1 MVAEA
6 RQRDPGADRFRERPQ
21 GLQGGRIPLPWTRA
35 VSTISAPTIS
45 PAEGIGV
52 TTDAPI
58 PSYQIMRR
66 CCGVNGKVFASWIAP
81 WVPRPQ
87 GSPHVGRE
95 PGDRLGVAEQIPVPV
110 VVGRLGDRKA
120 GPVGADAG
128 NVGPADLEHQREP
141 GDQVLERRGAV
152 VEETREIIDQFATT
166 AEFDGTSGTGVISSP
181 GTELRVHPGPVRHQ
195 FVELRM
201 GRTTVRRKSC
211 GSVPC
216 RCYACG
222 NRFHTHITSGDS
234 KVVIKHDI
242 VVIGGGLAG
251 MRAAVEAAERG
262 ADVAI
267 VSKMHPVRSHSG
279 AAQGGI
285 NAALGNREEDSPEAH
300 AFDCVKG
307 SDYLGDQDAIDAMA
321 EDAPRQIIWLE
332 HRGCIFSRM
341 PDGRIAQRPFGG
353 AGSPRTCYSADV
365 TGLVILHTLWEQLE
379 RFGVKVYEEYF
390 ATALC
395 VEDGVGSGVVAYNM
409 RNGELEL
416 VTAKATIFA
425 TGGAGRMYAKT
436 TNGYASTAD
445 GMAICYN
452 AGIPLM
458 DMEFIQFHPTSLK
471 ENGVLMTE
479 AARGEGAY
487 LLNTAGERFMFK
499 YAPNK
504 GELASRD
511 VVSRAEWTEILE
523 GRGVDGC
530 VLLDLRHLGREKI
543 LERLPQIR
551 ELALDA
557 TGKDAIDTT
566 DPDPARHALHD
577 GRHRD
582 RQVAARRAIP
592 GVYAAGE
599 CACVSVHGA
608 NRLGGNSLLETI
620 VFGARSAKHAANYIK
635 KLGDV
640 KPSRTRR

>member
-1 MVAEA
+1 
-6 RQRDPGADRFRERPQ
+6 
-21 GLQGGRIPLPWTRA
+21 
-35 VSTISAPTIS
+35 
-45 PAEGIGV
+45 
-52 TTDAPI
+52 
-58 PSYQIMRR
+58 
-66 CCGVNGKVFASWIAP
+66 
-81 WVPRPQ
+81 
-87 GSPHVGRE
+87 
-95 PGDRLGVAEQIPVPV
+95 
-110 VVGRLGDRKA
+110 
-120 GPVGADAG
+120 
-128 NVGPADLEHQREP
+128 
-141 GDQVLERRGAV
+141 
-152 VEETREIIDQFATT
+152 
-166 AEFDGTSGTGVISSP
+166 
-181 GTELRVHPGPVRHQ
+181 
-195 FVELRM
+195 
-201 GRTTVRRKSC
+201 
-211 GSVPC
+211 
-216 RCYACG
+216 
-222 NRFHTHITSGDS
+222 
-234 KVVIKHDI
+234 VIKHDI

-251 MRAAVEAAERG
+251 MRAAVEAAELG

-285 NAALGNREEDSPEAH
+285 NAALGNREEDSPENH
-300 AFDCVKG
+300 AFDCAKG
-307 SDYLGDQDAIDAMA
+307 SDYLGDQDAIEAMA

-390 ATALC
+390 ATALA
-395 VEDGVGSGVVAYNM
+395 VEDGVGAGVVAYNM

-425 TGGAGRMYAKT
+425 TGGLGRVYRKT

-445 GMAICYN
+445 GTAIAYR

-458 DMEFIQFHPTSLK
+458 DMEFVQFHPTSLK
-471 ENGVLMTE
+471 ENGVLLSE

-487 LLNTAGERFMFK
+487 LLNSEGERFMFR

-530 VLLDLRHLGREKI
+530 VFLDLRHLGREKI

-557 TGKDAIDTT
+557 TGKDAIDTPIPILPGMHYAMGGIET
-566 DPDPARHALHD
+566 DKFGATR
-577 GRHRD
+577 
-582 RQVAARRAIP
+582 IP

-620 VFGARSAKHAANYIK
+620 VFGARSARHAAEYIK
-635 KLGDV
+635 ASGDV
-640 KPSRTRR
+640 RPSERTLRSEKDRIACILARNGGERHSQVRKAVNGAMSDHAFIFRNDADLKEGMEKLRVARELAATMTVQDKSKTFNTDLIGLLETECLTDIAQPIMLGAINRQESRGAQARTDFPDRDDEKWMVHTRMSYAGQTADPEADYSRKVVITKWQPTVRTY

>member
-1 MVAEA
+1 
-6 RQRDPGADRFRERPQ
+6 
-21 GLQGGRIPLPWTRA
+21 
-35 VSTISAPTIS
+35 
-45 PAEGIGV
+45 
-52 TTDAPI
+52 
-58 PSYQIMRR
+58 
-66 CCGVNGKVFASWIAP
+66 
-81 WVPRPQ
+81 
-87 GSPHVGRE
+87 
-95 PGDRLGVAEQIPVPV
+95 
-110 VVGRLGDRKA
+110 
-120 GPVGADAG
+120 
-128 NVGPADLEHQREP
+128 
-141 GDQVLERRGAV
+141 
-152 VEETREIIDQFATT
+152 
-166 AEFDGTSGTGVISSP
+166 
-181 GTELRVHPGPVRHQ
+181 
-195 FVELRM
+195 
-201 GRTTVRRKSC
+201 
-211 GSVPC
+211 
-216 RCYACG
+216 
-222 NRFHTHITSGDS
+222 
-234 KVVIKHDI
+234 VIKHDI

-285 NAALGNREEDSPEAH
+285 NAALGNREDDSPENH
-300 AFDCVKG
+300 AFDCAKG
-307 SDYLGDQDAIDAMA
+307 SDYLGDQDAIEAMA

-379 RFGVKVYEEYF
+379 RFKVKVYEEYF

-395 VEDGVGSGVVAYNM
+395 VEDGVGSGIVAYNM
-409 RNGELEL
+409 RTGDLEL

-425 TGGAGRMYAKT
+425 TGGAGRIYRKT
-436 TNGYASTAD
+436 TNGYASTGD
-445 GMAICYN
+445 GMAIAYR

-458 DMEFIQFHPTSLK
+458 DLEFVQFHPTSLK
-471 ENGVLMTE
+471 ENGVLLSE

-487 LLNTAGERFMFK
+487 LLNAEGERFMFK
-499 YAPNK
+499 YAPTK

-557 TGKDAIDTT
+557 TGKDAIDTPIPILPGMHYTMGGIET
-566 DPDPARHALHD
+566 DKWGATR
-577 GRHRD
+577 
-582 RQVAARRAIP
+582 IP

-620 VFGARSAKHAANYIK
+620 VFGARSARHAVDYIK
-635 KLGDV
+635 SSGEVRPSERTLTAERERIDGILARSGGERHSHVRKAVNDAMSDHAFIFRNEAELKAGMDEIRAAREAATTMTVQDKSKTFNTDLIGLLETEFLADIAPTMMLGALNRQE
-640 KPSRTRR
+640 SRGAQARTDFPERDDEKWMVHSLMRYTGPTTDPTPDYSRKVVITKWQPAVRTY

>member
-1 MVAEA
+1 M
-6 RQRDPGADRFRERPQ
+6 
-21 GLQGGRIPLPWTRA
+21 
-35 VSTISAPTIS
+35 
-45 PAEGIGV
+45 
-52 TTDAPI
+52 
-58 PSYQIMRR
+58 
-66 CCGVNGKVFASWIAP
+66 
-81 WVPRPQ
+81 
-87 GSPHVGRE
+87 
-95 PGDRLGVAEQIPVPV
+95 
-110 VVGRLGDRKA
+110 
-120 GPVGADAG
+120 
-128 NVGPADLEHQREP
+128 
-141 GDQVLERRGAV
+141 
-152 VEETREIIDQFATT
+152 
-166 AEFDGTSGTGVISSP
+166 
-181 GTELRVHPGPVRHQ
+181 
-195 FVELRM
+195 
-201 GRTTVRRKSC
+201 
-211 GSVPC
+211 
-216 RCYACG
+216 
-222 NRFHTHITSGDS
+222 
-234 KVVIKHDI
+234 IKHDV

-300 AFDCVKG
+300 TFDTVKG
-307 SDYLGDQDAIDAMA
+307 SDYLADQDASEAMC
-321 EDAPRQIIWLE
+321 EDAPKQIIWLE
-332 HRGCIFSRM
+332 HRGCIFSRL

-353 AGSPRTCYSADV
+353 AGAPRTCYSADV

-390 ATALC
+390 CTALAI
-395 VEDGVGSGVVAYNM
+395 EDGIGSGVVAYNM
-409 RNGELEL
+409 RNGQLEL
-416 VTAKATIFA
+416 ITAKATIFA
-425 TGGAGRMYAKT
+425 TGGAGRMYLKT

-445 GMAICYN
+445 GMGIAYK

-458 DMEFIQFHPTSLK
+458 DMEFMQFHPTTLK

-479 AARGEGAY
+479 GARGEGGY
-487 LLNTAGERFMFK
+487 LLNAAGERFMFK

-551 ELALDA
+551 ELAMDA
-557 TGKDAIDTT
+557 TGKDAINEPIPILPGAHYTMGGIET
-566 DPDPARHALHD
+566 DKWGATR
-577 GRHRD
+577 
-582 RQVAARRAIP
+582 VP

-620 VFGARSAKHAANYIK
+620 VFGARAAAHAVDYIK
-635 KLGDV
+635 QAGNVRPSERTLKQEQDRVNQLLSRNEGTRGPKLRNAMNETMSKNTFIFRDEAGLTEAVHEMDRIRKEFDATAYV
-640 KPSRTRR
+640 MDKSSTFNTDLVNTLETDFLIDAAYALAKGALHRTESRGAQSRTDFPERDDDKWLVHTLAWREADGSPRLDYSRKVTITQFSPQVRTY

>member
-1 MVAEA
+1 MI
-6 RQRDPGADRFRERPQ
+6 Q
-21 GLQGGRIPLPWTRA
+21 
-35 VSTISAPTIS
+35 
-45 PAEGIGV
+45 
-52 TTDAPI
+52 
-58 PSYQIMRR
+58 
-66 CCGVNGKVFASWIAP
+66 
-81 WVPRPQ
+81 
-87 GSPHVGRE
+87 
-95 PGDRLGVAEQIPVPV
+95 
-110 VVGRLGDRKA
+110 
-120 GPVGADAG
+120 
-128 NVGPADLEHQREP
+128 
-141 GDQVLERRGAV
+141 
-152 VEETREIIDQFATT
+152 
-166 AEFDGTSGTGVISSP
+166 
-181 GTELRVHPGPVRHQ
+181 
-195 FVELRM
+195 
-201 GRTTVRRKSC
+201 
-211 GSVPC
+211 
-216 RCYACG
+216 
-222 NRFHTHITSGDS
+222 
-234 KVVIKHDI
+234 HDV

-251 MRAAVEAAERG
+251 MRAAVQAAEGG

-267 VSKMHPVRSHSG
+267 ISKMHPVRSHSG

-300 AFDCVKG
+300 TFDTVKG
-307 SDYLGDQDAIDAMA
+307 SDYLGDQDAAAAMC
-321 EDAPRQIIWLE
+321 EDAPKQIIWLE

-353 AGSPRTCYSADV
+353 AGTPRTCYSADV

-390 ATALC
+390 CTALGI
-395 VEDGVGSGVVAYNM
+395 EDGVGSGVVAYNI
-409 RNGELEL
+409 RNGELEF
-416 VTAKATIFA
+416 VSAKATIFA

-445 GMAICYN
+445 GFGIAYK

-458 DMEFIQFHPTSLK
+458 DMEFMQFHPTTLK

-479 AARGEGAY
+479 GARGEGAY
-487 LLNTAGERFMFK
+487 LLNSSGERFMFK

-530 VLLDLRHLGREKI
+530 VLLDMRHLGREKI

-557 TGKDAIDTT
+557 TGKDAIDEPIPILPGAHYTMGGIET
-566 DPDPARHALHD
+566 DKWGATR
-577 GRHRD
+577 
-582 RQVAARRAIP
+582 VP

-620 VFGARSAKHAANYIK
+620 VFGARSATHALEYIK
-635 KLGDV
+635 NHGGG
-640 KPSRTRR
+640 KPSEKTLNAERDRIRGLMSRSGGTRAPQLRRAMNETMSENTFIFRDATGLGTAVEEMTRVRREFDQNAYVMDKSATFNTDLVGALETDFLIDAALALATSAQARTESRGAQARTDFPERDDKDWLKHTLAWRTPDGPPRLDYSRAVTITKFDPQVRSY

>member
-1 MVAEA
+1 M
-6 RQRDPGADRFRERPQ
+6 
-21 GLQGGRIPLPWTRA
+21 
-35 VSTISAPTIS
+35 
-45 PAEGIGV
+45 
-52 TTDAPI
+52 
-58 PSYQIMRR
+58 
-66 CCGVNGKVFASWIAP
+66 
-81 WVPRPQ
+81 
-87 GSPHVGRE
+87 
-95 PGDRLGVAEQIPVPV
+95 
-110 VVGRLGDRKA
+110 
-120 GPVGADAG
+120 
-128 NVGPADLEHQREP
+128 
-141 GDQVLERRGAV
+141 
-152 VEETREIIDQFATT
+152 
-166 AEFDGTSGTGVISSP
+166 
-181 GTELRVHPGPVRHQ
+181 
-195 FVELRM
+195 
-201 GRTTVRRKSC
+201 
-211 GSVPC
+211 
-216 RCYACG
+216 
-222 NRFHTHITSGDS
+222 
-234 KVVIKHDI
+234 IKHDI
-242 VVIGGGLAG
+242 VVVGGGLAG

-285 NAALGNREEDSPEAH
+285 NAALGNREEDSPENH
-300 AFDCVKG
+300 AFDCAKG
-307 SDYLGDQDAIDAMA
+307 SDYLGDQDAIEAMA
-321 EDAPRQIIWLE
+321 DDAPRQIIWLE

-395 VEDGVGSGVVAYNM
+395 VEDGIGSGIVAYNM
-409 RNGELEL
+409 RNAELEL
-416 VTAKATIFA
+416 VAAKATIFA
-425 TGGAGRMYAKT
+425 TGGLGRVYRKT

-445 GMAICYN
+445 GMAIAYR

-458 DMEFIQFHPTSLK
+458 DMEFVQFHPTSLK
-471 ENGVLMTE
+471 ENGVLLSE

-487 LLNTAGERFMFK
+487 LLNADGERFMFK

-511 VVSRAEWTEILE
+511 VVSRAEWTEITD
-523 GRGVDGC
+523 GRGIDGC

-557 TGKDAIDTT
+557 TGKDAIDTPIPILPGMHYAMGGIAT
-566 DPDPARHALHD
+566 DKWGATK
-577 GRHRD
+577 
-582 RQVAARRAIP
+582 IP

-620 VFGARSAKHAANYIK
+620 VFGSRAAQHASDYIK
-635 KLGDV
+635 QLGDV
-640 KPSRTRR
+640 RPSDATLARERDRIDGMLARSGGERHSRVRKAVNDAMSDHAFIFREETDLKSGMDELRRAREMAQTMTVQDKSKTFNTDLIGALETEFLADVAQPIMLGALNRQESRGAQARTDFPERDDDKWMVHTLMHYRGPTRDPEPDYSRKVTITKWQPAVRTY

>member
-1 MVAEA
+1 M
-6 RQRDPGADRFRERPQ
+6 
-21 GLQGGRIPLPWTRA
+21 
-35 VSTISAPTIS
+35 
-45 PAEGIGV
+45 
-52 TTDAPI
+52 
-58 PSYQIMRR
+58 
-66 CCGVNGKVFASWIAP
+66 
-81 WVPRPQ
+81 
-87 GSPHVGRE
+87 
-95 PGDRLGVAEQIPVPV
+95 
-110 VVGRLGDRKA
+110 
-120 GPVGADAG
+120 
-128 NVGPADLEHQREP
+128 
-141 GDQVLERRGAV
+141 
-152 VEETREIIDQFATT
+152 
-166 AEFDGTSGTGVISSP
+166 
-181 GTELRVHPGPVRHQ
+181 
-195 FVELRM
+195 
-201 GRTTVRRKSC
+201 
-211 GSVPC
+211 
-216 RCYACG
+216 
-222 NRFHTHITSGDS
+222 
-234 KVVIKHDI
+234 IKHDV

-251 MRAAVEAAERG
+251 MRAAVEAAEGG

-285 NAALGNREEDSPEAH
+285 NAALGNREEDTPEAH
-300 AFDCVKG
+300 TFDTVKG
-307 SDYLGDQDAIDAMA
+307 SDYLADQDATEAMC
-321 EDAPRQIIWLE
+321 EDAPKQIIWLE

-390 ATALC
+390 CTALSI
-395 VEDGVGSGVVAYNM
+395 DNGIGNGVIAYNM
-409 RNGELEL
+409 RNGALEQI
-416 VTAKATIFA
+416 VAKATIFA
-425 TGGAGRMYAKT
+425 TGGAGRMYLKT

-445 GMAICYN
+445 GMGIAYK

-458 DMEFIQFHPTSLK
+458 DMEFMQFHPTTLK

-479 AARGEGAY
+479 GARGEGAY
-487 LLNTAGERFMFK
+487 LLNALGERFMFK

-530 VLLDLRHLGREKI
+530 VLLDMRHLGREKI

-557 TGKDAIDTT
+557 TGKDAISEPIPILPGAHYTMGGIET
-566 DPDPARHALHD
+566 DKWGATR
-577 GRHRD
+577 
-582 RQVAARRAIP
+582 VP

-620 VFGARSAKHAANYIK
+620 VFGSRAAKHAVDYIK
-635 KLGDV
+635 QVGDLTPSGKALRGEQDRVNALLASKGGTRAPKLRHAMNETMSENAFIFRDEKGLTKAVQDLDRVRKEFDAGVYVMDKSKTFNTDLVSTFETDFLIDV
-640 KPSRTRR
+640 AYALAKGALARTESRGAQARTDYPERDDTNWLKHTLLYRQADGSPRLDYSRGVTITKFDPQVRTY

>member
-1 MVAEA
+1 M
-6 RQRDPGADRFRERPQ
+6 
-21 GLQGGRIPLPWTRA
+21 
-35 VSTISAPTIS
+35 
-45 PAEGIGV
+45 
-52 TTDAPI
+52 
-58 PSYQIMRR
+58 
-66 CCGVNGKVFASWIAP
+66 
-81 WVPRPQ
+81 
-87 GSPHVGRE
+87 
-95 PGDRLGVAEQIPVPV
+95 
-110 VVGRLGDRKA
+110 
-120 GPVGADAG
+120 
-128 NVGPADLEHQREP
+128 
-141 GDQVLERRGAV
+141 
-152 VEETREIIDQFATT
+152 
-166 AEFDGTSGTGVISSP
+166 
-181 GTELRVHPGPVRHQ
+181 
-195 FVELRM
+195 
-201 GRTTVRRKSC
+201 
-211 GSVPC
+211 
-216 RCYACG
+216 
-222 NRFHTHITSGDS
+222 
-234 KVVIKHDI
+234 IKHD
-242 VVIGGGLAG
+242 VVVVGGGLAG
-251 MRAAVEAAERG
+251 MRAAVEAAEAG

-285 NAALGNREEDSPEAH
+285 NAALGNRDDDSPEQH

-307 SDYLGDQDAIDAMA
+307 SDYLGDQDSIEAMA
-321 EDAPRQIIWLE
+321 EDAPRQIVWLE
-332 HRGCIFSRM
+332 HRGCIFSRL

-395 VEDGVGSGVVAYNM
+395 VEDGVGTGIVAYNM

-425 TGGAGRMYAKT
+425 TGGLGRVYAKT
-436 TNGYASTAD
+436 TNGYASTGD
-445 GMAICYN
+445 GMSIAYR

-458 DMEFIQFHPTSLK
+458 DMEFVQFHPTSLK
-471 ENGVLMTE
+471 VNGVLLSE

-487 LLNTAGERFMFK
+487 LLNSEGERFMFK

-523 GRGVDGC
+523 GRGIDGC

-557 TGKDAIDTT
+557 TGIDAIDAPIPILPGMHYAMGGIET
-566 DPDPARHALHD
+566 DKFGATR
-577 GRHRD
+577 
-582 RQVAARRAIP
+582 IP

-599 CACVSVHGA
+599 VACVSVHGA

-620 VFGARSAKHAANYIK
+620 VFGARSAKHAVQYIK
-635 KLGDV
+635 SSGDV
-640 KPSRTRR
+640 RPSERTLASEKSRIAGILARTGGERHTQVRKAINTAMSDNVFIFRNDAELNVAVGALRQAREAAKTMTVMDKSKTFNTDLVGLLETEFLMDVAEPIAHGALNRTESRGAQSRTDFPNRDDDTWMKHTLMHYTGADPRADYSRGVTFTKYKPEVRSY

>member
-1 MVAEA
+1 
-6 RQRDPGADRFRERPQ
+6 
-21 GLQGGRIPLPWTRA
+21 
-35 VSTISAPTIS
+35 
-45 PAEGIGV
+45 
-52 TTDAPI
+52 
-58 PSYQIMRR
+58 
-66 CCGVNGKVFASWIAP
+66 
-81 WVPRPQ
+81 
-87 GSPHVGRE
+87 
-95 PGDRLGVAEQIPVPV
+95 
-110 VVGRLGDRKA
+110 
-120 GPVGADAG
+120 
-128 NVGPADLEHQREP
+128 
-141 GDQVLERRGAV
+141 
-152 VEETREIIDQFATT
+152 
-166 AEFDGTSGTGVISSP
+166 
-181 GTELRVHPGPVRHQ
+181 
-195 FVELRM
+195 
-201 GRTTVRRKSC
+201 
-211 GSVPC
+211 
-216 RCYACG
+216 
-222 NRFHTHITSGDS
+222 
-234 KVVIKHDI
+234 VIKHDI
-242 VVIGGGLAG
+242 VVVGGGLAG
-251 MRAAVEAAERG
+251 MRAAVEAAEHG

-285 NAALGNREEDSPEAH
+285 NAALGNREDDSPENH
-300 AFDCVKG
+300 AYDCVKG
-307 SDYLGDQDAIDAMA
+307 SDYLGDQDAIEAMA

-353 AGSPRTCYSADV
+353 AGSARTCFSADV

-395 VEDGVGSGVVAYNM
+395 VEDGVGSGIVAYNM
-409 RNGELEL
+409 RNGQLEL

-425 TGGAGRMYAKT
+425 TGGLGRVYRKT

-445 GMAICYN
+445 GMAIAYR
-452 AGIPLM
+452 AGLPLM
-458 DMEFIQFHPTSLK
+458 DMEFVQFHPTSLK
-471 ENGVLMTE
+471 ENGVLLSE
-479 AARGEGAY
+479 AARGEGAH
-487 LLNTAGERFMFK
+487 LLNAEGERFMFK

-523 GRGVDGC
+523 GRGIDGC

-557 TGKDAIDTT
+557 TGKDAIDTPIPILPGMHYAMGGIAT
-566 DPDPARHALHD
+566 DKWGAT
-577 GRHRD
+577 
-582 RQVAARRAIP
+582 AIP

-620 VFGARSAKHAANYIK
+620 VFGARSAQHAADYIK

-640 KPSRTRR
+640 KPSEKTLASEQDRINGILARSTGERHSHVRKAVNEAMSDHAFIFREESDLKAGMEKLRQARQMAQSMTVQDKTKTFNTDLIGALETEFLTDIAQPIMLGAINRQESRGAQARTDFPNRDDEKWMVHTLMRYKGATTDPEPDYSRKVTVTKWQPEVRTY

>member
-1 MVAEA
+1 VI
-6 RQRDPGADRFRERPQ
+6 QHD
-21 GLQGGRIPLPWTRA
+21 
-35 VSTISAPTIS
+35 
-45 PAEGIGV
+45 
-52 TTDAPI
+52 
-58 PSYQIMRR
+58 
-66 CCGVNGKVFASWIAP
+66 
-81 WVPRPQ
+81 
-87 GSPHVGRE
+87 
-95 PGDRLGVAEQIPVPV
+95 V
-110 VVGRLGDRKA
+110 VV
-120 GPVGADAG
+120 V
-128 NVGPADLEHQREP
+128 
-141 GDQVLERRGAV
+141 
-152 VEETREIIDQFATT
+152 
-166 AEFDGTSGTGVISSP
+166 
-181 GTELRVHPGPVRHQ
+181 
-195 FVELRM
+195 
-201 GRTTVRRKSC
+201 
-211 GSVPC
+211 
-216 RCYACG
+216 
-222 NRFHTHITSGDS
+222 
-234 KVVIKHDI
+234 
-242 VVIGGGLAG
+242 GGGLAG
-251 MRAAVEAAERG
+251 MRAAVEAAEAG

-285 NAALGNREEDSPEAH
+285 NAALGNREDDSPENH

-307 SDYLGDQDAIDAMA
+307 SDYLGDQDAIEAMTD
-321 EDAPRQIIWLE
+321 DAPRQIVWLE

-395 VEDGVGSGVVAYNM
+395 VEDGVGAGVVAYNM
-409 RNGELEL
+409 RTGELEL
-416 VTAKATIFA
+416 VSAKATIFA
-425 TGGAGRMYAKT
+425 TGGLGRVYAKT
-436 TNGYASTAD
+436 TNGYASTGD
-445 GMAICYN
+445 GMAIAYR

-458 DMEFIQFHPTSLK
+458 DMEFVQFHPTSLK
-471 ENGVLMTE
+471 VNGVLLSE

-487 LLNTAGERFMFK
+487 LLNKDGERFMFK

-530 VLLDLRHLGREKI
+530 VFLDLRHLGREKI

-557 TGKDAIDTT
+557 TGLDAIDTPIPILPGMHYAMGGIET
-566 DPDPARHALHD
+566 DKFGATK
-577 GRHRD
+577 
-582 RQVAARRAIP
+582 IP

-620 VFGARSAKHAANYIK
+620 VFGSRSARHAVDYIKSQGTVRRSDRTLKSEQERIAGILARSGGERHPQVRKAMNAAMSENVFIFRDAAGLGTAVDELRKVRESAKTMTVADKSKTFNTDLVGLLETEFLVDIAQAIAHGA
-635 KLGDV
+635 L
-640 KPSRTRR
+640 SRTESRGAQARTDFPDRDDEKWLVHSRFNYTGDDPRIDYDRKVTMTKWEPTVRTY

>member
-1 MVAEA
+1 
-6 RQRDPGADRFRERPQ
+6 
-21 GLQGGRIPLPWTRA
+21 L
-35 VSTISAPTIS
+35 
-45 PAEGIGV
+45 
-52 TTDAPI
+52 
-58 PSYQIMRR
+58 
-66 CCGVNGKVFASWIAP
+66 
-81 WVPRPQ
+81 
-87 GSPHVGRE
+87 
-95 PGDRLGVAEQIPVPV
+95 
-110 VVGRLGDRKA
+110 
-120 GPVGADAG
+120 
-128 NVGPADLEHQREP
+128 
-141 GDQVLERRGAV
+141 
-152 VEETREIIDQFATT
+152 
-166 AEFDGTSGTGVISSP
+166 
-181 GTELRVHPGPVRHQ
+181 
-195 FVELRM
+195 
-201 GRTTVRRKSC
+201 
-211 GSVPC
+211 
-216 RCYACG
+216 
-222 NRFHTHITSGDS
+222 
-234 KVVIKHDI
+234 IKHD
-242 VVIGGGLAG
+242 VVVVGGGLAG
-251 MRAAVEAAERG
+251 MRAAVEAAEGG

-285 NAALGNREEDSPEAH
+285 NAALGNREEDSPENH

-307 SDYLGDQDAIDAMA
+307 SDYLGDQDSIEAMA
-321 EDAPRQIIWLE
+321 EDAPRQIVWLE

-395 VEDGVGSGVVAYNM
+395 IEDGIGTGVVAYNM
-409 RNGELEL
+409 RSGELEL

-425 TGGAGRMYAKT
+425 TGGLGRVYAKT
-436 TNGYASTAD
+436 TNGYASTGD
-445 GMAICYN
+445 GMAIAYR

-458 DMEFIQFHPTSLK
+458 DMEFVQFHPTSLK
-471 ENGVLMTE
+471 ENGVLLSE

-487 LLNTAGERFMFK
+487 LLNSEGERFMFK

-530 VLLDLRHLGREKI
+530 VFLDLRHLGREKI

-557 TGKDAIDTT
+557 TGKDAIDTPIPILPGMHYAMGGIET
-566 DPDPARHALHD
+566 DKFGATR
-577 GRHRD
+577 
-582 RQVAARRAIP
+582 VP

-620 VFGARSAKHAANYIK
+620 VFGARSAKHAVQYVKSVGSVRQSERTLKSEQDRINGILARTGGERHSHVRKATNALMSDNVFIFRK
-635 KLGDV
+635 EAELTKAVEGLRAVREAAKTMTVMDKSKTFNTDLVGLLETEFLTDIAQPIALGALNRTESRGAQARTDFPNRDDEKWLV
-640 KPSRTRR
+640 HSLMHYTGADPKPDYSRAVTFTKYKPEVRSY